1 MKRAAC
7 LLAAALF
14 AFALALAHAAPAFAA
29 PEITSMPDSR
39 GSLASQPVQENETA
53 PPTTTALPQTESS
66 TVMSVPIDET
76 LGTPAVGLLGDTSR
90 TDVATFGALGCSL
103 LALLLAVVALSRSG
117 KRPKG
122 NVTGNYQKFF

>member
-14 AFALALAHAAPAFAA
+14 AFALALALAAPAFAE

-39 GSLASQPVQENETA
+39 GSFDSQPVQENETV

-66 TVMSVPIDET
+66 TVMAVPIDET
-76 LGTPAVGLLGDTSR
+76 LEMPAAGLPGAYTY
-90 TDVATFGALGCSL
+90 TDIAAFAALGCSL
-103 LALLLAVVALSRSG
+103 LALLLAVAALSRSG
-117 KRPKG
+117 RKPKG
-122 NVTGNYQKFF
+122 NVAGNYQKFF